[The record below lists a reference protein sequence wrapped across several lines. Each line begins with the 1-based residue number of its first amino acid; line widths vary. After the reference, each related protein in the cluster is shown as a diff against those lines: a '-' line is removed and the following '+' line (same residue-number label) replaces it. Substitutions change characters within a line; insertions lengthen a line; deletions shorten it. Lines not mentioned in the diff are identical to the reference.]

1 ASHDAV
7 VWGAVV
13 AVVSLVALG
22 SVGVAIPLA
31 LRGDLSADLS
41 QRMRTAE
48 LLLKETPLIDGHN
61 DLPWNVRKFMHNKLH
76 AFNFTAELSKVRP
89 WSRSSWSHTD
99 LPRIKK
105 GHVSAQFWAAY
116 VPCGSQFLNAVQL
129 TIEQLDLI
137 RRLVDQYPEHLQIAV
152 SAAEVE
158 TAFRQGRVASLMGV
172 EGGHAIQNSLGVLR
186 ALYELGA
193 RYMTLTHTCST
204 AWAESARPS
213 EATPKDPSVPDGLT
227 KFGKTVVREMNRLGL
242 MVDLSHTSQAT
253 MRAALA
259 ASKAP
264 IIFSHSSVYA
274 LCPSPRNVP
283 DDVIRQV
290 AANGGIIM
298 VSFYSHF
305 LTCGEE
311 AEVRHV
317 VEHINYIR
325 EVAGVDH
332 VGIGADFDGINKL
345 PKGLEDVSTYPR
357 LFAELLAD
365 PKWSIE
371 DLKKLAGLNI
381 LRVMKE
387 VEQVSAELRSK
398 GVTPHEDEL
407 PASQML
413 KPNNCSYV
421 FVKD

>member
-1 ASHDAV
+1 
-7 VWGAVV
+7 
-13 AVVSLVALG
+13 
-22 SVGVAIPLA
+22 
-31 LRGDLSADLS
+31 
-41 QRMRTAE
+41 M
-48 LLLKETPLIDGHN
+48 
-61 DLPWNVRKFMHNKLH
+61 
-76 AFNFTAELSKVRP
+76 
-89 WSRSSWSHTD
+89 
-99 LPRIKK
+99 
-105 GHVSAQFWAAY
+105 
-116 VPCGSQFLNAVQL
+116 
-129 TIEQLDLI
+129 
-137 RRLVDQYPEHLQIAV
+137 
-152 SAAEVE
+152 
-158 TAFRQGRVASLMGV
+158 
-172 EGGHAIQNSLGVLR
+172 
-186 ALYELGA
+186 
-193 RYMTLTHTCST
+193 
-204 AWAESARPS
+204 
-213 EATPKDPSVPDGLT
+213 
-227 KFGKTVVREMNRLGL
+227 TVVREMNRLGL

-387 VEQVSAELRSK
+387 VEQVRPVTWTQVIVEMVSAELRSK